1 MTSAQSNK
9 MESWCVSMEVTDETE
24 HESVQPAK
32 LTRLEQSQLSTI
44 GILNILSDSQILI
57 WFYFEEVM
65 LTVNVTST
73 ELQLCKV

>member
-1 MTSAQSNK
+1 MTSAQSNVI
-9 MESWCVSMEVTDETE
+9 ESWCVSMEVTDETE
-24 HESVQPAK
+24 LESVQPAK